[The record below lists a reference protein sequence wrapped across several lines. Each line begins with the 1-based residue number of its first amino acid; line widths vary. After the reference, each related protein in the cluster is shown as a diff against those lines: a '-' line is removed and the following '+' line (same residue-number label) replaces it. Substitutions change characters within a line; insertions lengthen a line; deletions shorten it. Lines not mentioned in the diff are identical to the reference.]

1 MSDTRQPRGSKRQK
15 MLSEFSFEL
24 LFSRSLA
31 KVLRSLNISNCSDA
45 LVNVNILNTCQY
57 DYF

>member
-1 MSDTRQPRGSKRQK
+1 MSDTGQPRGSKRQK

-45 LVNVNILNTCQY
+45 LVNVNIFNTCQY
-57 DYF
+57 EYF